1 MKSKHNVKIIVVL
14 VVFLFTVLYSLPSTT
29 MWDDAFGVLTP
40 DEQKAVPK
48 KLLEFSAAQFGEA
61 SSEDGK
67 AALVKLQ
74 VDKMAPVLTSGKNPV
89 KPEDVLN
96 SVADTARK
104 LLVQRGLEAMVI
116 NPDYEKG
123 NASIRVPG
131 LTPEEL
137 EKTVNE
143 VSLYARMPLALAA
156 IFPRSEITL
165 GLDLKG
171 GIDLVYQIDVN
182 SIQKDDSIADAVKRS
197 VEIIRNRID
206 MFGIAEPSIKAQ
218 EGNRIRIQL
227 PGVKNP
233 DQVKKLIQS
242 TAMLR
247 FHLVIDQAMS
257 AAQLEPIDPE
267 SEIVLMMPGS
277 PKQQATWF
285 KLQKQAQVTGRD
297 LKYAKVSFDDMSAP
311 IVHLEFNAE
320 GAAKFAQLT
329 GSHMGEQLAIV
340 LDDKVHSAPVIQ
352 TRITGGMAT
361 ITGKFTLEEAKNL
374 AIVLRAGALPAS
386 LIALESRVVGPTLGQ
401 ESIQAGWSAGVV
413 GAILVLIFMA
423 FFYKLSG
430 IIADLA
436 VIFNTLIIFSVLVF
450 FGGTLTLPGIA
461 GLILTIGISVD
472 ANVIIFERIKEEFR
486 SGKTVR
492 ASINSGFDRALACI
506 IDSNVTTLLT
516 VAILYAFGSGP
527 IRGFATTLGIGL
539 LANIFTAIVCV
550 KLALDLMYGG
560 NKAKTLS
567 I

>member
-1 MKSKHNVKIIVVL
+1 
-14 VVFLFTVLYSLPSTT
+14 
-29 MWDDAFGVLTP
+29 
-40 DEQKAVPK
+40 
-48 KLLEFSAAQFGEA
+48 
-61 SSEDGK
+61 
-67 AALVKLQ
+67 
-74 VDKMAPVLTSGKNPV
+74 
-89 KPEDVLN
+89 
-96 SVADTARK
+96 
-104 LLVQRGLEAMVI
+104 
-116 NPDYEKG
+116 
-123 NASIRVPG
+123 
-131 LTPEEL
+131 
-137 EKTVNE
+137 
-143 VSLYARMPLALAA
+143 MPLALTS
-156 IFPRSEITL
+156 IFPRSKITL

-171 GIDLVYQIDVN
+171 GIDLVYQVDVN
-182 SIQKDDSIADAVKRS
+182 SIQEGDSITDAVKRS

-227 PGVKNP
+227 PGVKDP
-233 DQVKKLIQS
+233 ERVKKLIQN
-242 TAMLR
+242 TAMLQ
-247 FHLVIDQAMS
+247 FHMVIDQAMT
-257 AAQLEPIDPE
+257 AAQLEPIAPD
-267 SEIVLMMPGS
+267 SEIVLMKPGT
-277 PKQQATWF
+277 PKEPAIWY
-285 KLQKQAQVTGRD
+285 KLQKHSPVTGRD
-297 LKYAKVSFDDMSAP
+297 LKFAKVAFDDMSAP

-329 GSHMGEQLAIV
+329 GSHVGEQLAIV
-340 LDDKVHSAPVIQ
+340 LDNKVHSAPVIQ

-361 ITGKFTLEEAKNL
+361 ITGRFTLEEAQNL

-401 ESIQAGWSAGVV
+401 ESIEAGKKAGIV
-413 GAILVLIFMA
+413 GAVLVLLFMA

-430 IIADLA
+430 VIADLA
-436 VIFNTLIIFSVLVF
+436 VLFNTLIIFSVLVF

-472 ANVIIFERIKEEFR
+472 ANVIIFERIREEFR

-492 ASINSGFDRALACI
+492 ASINAGFDRALSCI

-550 KLALDLMYGG
+550 KLALDLVYSGS
-560 NKAKTLS
+560 KAKTIS